1 MSKKNSNVILKN
13 SFKNFE
19 ELYKIYCEFY
29 KNLSLLKKKS
39 ILIAVSGGPDSLA
52 LSALAKAYSYKKKC
66 KIYYVLVDHNL
77 RKGSTKEALKVKKL
91 LKNYKINLHI
101 LKNKKLINKNIQ
113 SQARKIRYELLNHF
127 CEKKKITTILTF
139 IS

>member
-1 MSKKNSNVILKN
+1 MAKKRPFNKILIKGP
-13 SFKNFE
+13 
-19 ELYKIYCEFY
+19 LILIKI
-29 KNLSLLKKKS
+29 S

-127 CEKKKITTILTF
+127 CEKKKNYNYINC
-139 IS
+139 S